1 MQADIWLTEDIDN
14 SERCPQCS
22 QPLKKGS
29 ITCFSC
35 GFSTKS
41 LAGMSVWIDP
51 AVYGFSISSSQRQS
65 RQFHQVSG
73 EIRRS
78 YARELP
84 EARRHPNPVT
94 PIPPRASAQSSNA
107 NPGSILPTLSLSI
120 SEEPT
125 QPELG
130 AQGRVTRRFPRIDEI
145 TTVPPRNVDHS
156 IATSMSLVPVY
167 SQHNVT
173 SSRRPDQTST
183 HILLSQE
190 VDAISWTAG
199 KASDSAYARLIS
211 SRDRSKRP
219 HIGVSLNPIDR
230 LRWWLLRPG
239 HIEFILW
246 LGGTVLLVAVSCVLL
261 FVTAFSFEW
270 ITPGFNSPASTN
282 TFGTSP
288 ISGQQSTVVVTPKMV
303 LIRID
308 KGPILPGQPIQL
320 RGEGFS
326 PYGHIRFMFDG
337 TLQLFDQNGQSSSTQ
352 ANAHGIFTTSLV
364 LDNNLPWNPGPHS
377 ISAQD
382 LTTKHIATLQI
393 ILSPA
398 PIGKSIPN
406 TPVPLYPT
414 NATPPAVTPIPSV
427 TKGQPTPVPITP
439 TPHPVTPSPTST
451 VGTIP
456 IVTPT
461 LGTSPIAGTTPGV
474 TTSRAGTSV
483 SSGLGNALDN
493 AWGTS
498 LGKQLAHSSPLVWPM
513 ITCYCLS
520 MVLLGLAGV
529 LYKRHR

>member
-1 MQADIWLTEDIDN
+1 MQADIWLTEDIDY

-22 QPLKKGS
+22 QPLKNGS

-41 LAGMSVWIDP
+41 
-51 AVYGFSISSSQRQS
+51 
-65 RQFHQVSG
+65 
-73 EIRRS
+73 
-78 YARELP
+78 
-84 EARRHPNPVT
+84 
-94 PIPPRASAQSSNA
+94 SNA
-107 NPGSILPTLSLSI
+107 TPGSILPTLSFSI

-125 QPELG
+125 QPELE
-130 AQGRVTRRFPRIDEI
+130 AQSRVTCRLPRIDEI
-145 TTVPPRNVDHS
+145 ITVPPRNVDHS
-156 IATSMSLVPVY
+156 IATSMSLVPAN
-167 SQHNVT
+167 SQQNVA
-173 SSRRPDQTST
+173 SFRRPDQTST

-199 KASDSAYARLIS
+199 KASESPYARLIS
-211 SRDRSKRP
+211 SKDRFKRP

-239 HIEFILW
+239 HIEFIFW
-246 LGGTVLLVAVSCVLL
+246 LGGTVILVAVTCVLL

-270 ITPGFNSPASTN
+270 ITPGFISPASTN
-282 TFGTSP
+282 TFGTSK
-288 ISGQQSTVVVTPKMV
+288 ISGQHSTVVAKSKMV
-303 LIRID
+303 LIRMD
-308 KGPILPGQPIQL
+308 KAPILLGQPIQL

-326 PYGHIRFMFDG
+326 PFGHIRFMFDG
-337 TLQLFDQNGQSSSTQ
+337 TLQLFDQNGQSTSTQ

-398 PIGKSIPN
+398 PIGKSMPN
-406 TPVPLYPT
+406 TPVPLYPP
-414 NATPPAVTPIPSV
+414 NVTPPAVTPIPSV
-427 TKGQPTPVPITP
+427 TISQPTPVPITP
-439 TPHPVTPSPTST
+439 TPHPVTPTPTST

-474 TTSRAGTSV
+474 TTAGVGTSV
-483 SSGLGNALDN
+483 SSRLGNALDN
-493 AWGTS
+493 TWGTS
-498 LGKQLAHSSPLVWPM
+498 LGKQLAHLSPLVWLM
-513 ITCYCLS
+513 IACYCLS

-529 LYKRHR
+529 LHKRHR